1 MKASEIKKYS
11 KKERY
16 SYSLGSFPTFELLE
30 NKPEAVDRILVHSDA
45 KAEIREKLAQKCE
58 KANVEIL
65 ESDRCVE
72 KLRDKDNCVIM
83 GVFRKYKCKLASH
96 KNHVVLVNPSD
107 MGNLGTIIR
116 SCVGFG
122 ITNLALIEPA
132 VDIFHPKVVRA
143 SMGAIFQ
150 MNFEYFPCFSQ
161 YDCEYGSE
169 REKYSFMLNGEY
181 RLGTFEHSASK
192 PYSLIFGNEAS
203 GLDESFLQIGK
214 SVVIPHTRS
223 VDSLNL
229 ALAIGIG
236 VYEFEREKGGRK

>member
-1 MKASEIKKYS
+1 MKASKIKKYS

-45 KAEIREKLAQKCE
+45 REEIREKLAQKCE

-83 GVFRKYKCKLASH
+83 GVFRKYKCKLDFH

-161 YDCEYGSE
+161 YTREYGSE

-203 GLDESFLQIGK
+203 GLDESFLHIGK

-236 VYEFEREKGGRK
+236 VYEFCK